1 MTFQTMT
8 RWTVR
13 LTAVLVTVVASFAAA
28 VLGTPSAARATAQTA
43 APQTAAAQTAAPQT
57 AGATQAVQFST
68 DGIRWS
74 DSYTGNLYR
83 GVLLIP
89 GSSAVRS
96 FYVRNGS
103 VQPAILHISLA
114 DVTTDNTAFANAV
127 TISSST
133 TGAPGATVPV
143 SFAQPCYT
151 LSQGLRLSSG
161 DSLRVDNTVSL
172 TDLTGTNGQTGSV
185 SFALRVSF
193 SSMDAAAP
201 TPNTCPADYGTIDT
215 FPNPASGGTTTLA
228 SASGAKR
235 TVYHRTANGWT
246 VGTPTRGRTVT
257 APSSPNTAEKP
268 STPLAQALVA
278 NTVRLYQEYDVAF
291 WLAMSVLGAVILV
304 LVRRR
309 RAEEQPEAP
318 EQNRQ
323 IGTRR

>member
-1 MTFQTMT
+1 MTSQTMT

-13 LTAVLVTVVASFAAA
+13 LTAVLVTVVASCAAA
-28 VLGTPSAARATAQTA
+28 VLGSPSAARAQT
-43 APQTAAAQTAAPQT
+43 T
-57 AGATQAVQFST
+57 GATQAVQFST
-68 DGIRWS
+68 DGIHWS
-74 DSYTGNLYR
+74 DSYTGNLYQ
-83 GVLLIP
+83 GLLLIP
-89 GSSAVRS
+89 NSSAVRS

-103 VQPAILHISLA
+103 TQPAILHISLA
-114 DVTTDNTAFANAV
+114 DVTTDNIAFANAV

-133 TGAPGATVPV
+133 TGAPGPTVPV
-143 SFAQPCYT
+143 SLAQPCYT

-215 FPNPASGGTTTLA
+215 FPNPADGGGRTTLA
-228 SASGAKR
+228 SASSARR
-235 TVYHRTANGWT
+235 TLYHRTANGWT
-246 VGTPTRGRTVT
+246 VGTLTPGRTVT
-257 APSSPNTAEKP
+257 APSSPNVAEKP